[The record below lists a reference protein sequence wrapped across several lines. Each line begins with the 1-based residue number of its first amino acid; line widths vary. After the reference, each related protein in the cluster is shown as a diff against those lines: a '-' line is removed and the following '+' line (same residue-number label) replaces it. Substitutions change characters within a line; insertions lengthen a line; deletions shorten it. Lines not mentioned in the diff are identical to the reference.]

1 MTRSTGA
8 AAPAFLALACVGS
21 FTGLPAHAAGA
32 DDDKKAA
39 SLSADE
45 VQDRDQIVVSGAIPK
60 QQQAGPRTTR
70 PVRDTPQTV
79 TVISAQS
86 IEEQNLLTLRDVL
99 STVPGITFGAG
110 EGGGGYGDSIN
121 LRGYSANTDITVD
134 GVRDSAQYS
143 RSDPFNLEQ
152 IEVTNGANSVYG
164 GSGSVGGT
172 INIVTKRPLARTQT
186 VVSAGIGTDDY
197 YRGTVDFNLRAT
209 DKIAFRLN
217 GMVHKNDVPGRD
229 VEKYERWGF
238 APAVTLGI
246 ESPTRLTLQ
255 YLHQEDTN
263 IPQYGLP
270 YYQTAVNRGAI
281 PGVDRSDYFGFRNV
295 DTQEITVDQATITF
309 EHDFDGDTSVR
320 NLTRWQRVDQYSVVD
335 PPQGSWCLA
344 TGLLP
349 TGSACPTTTAPGYY
363 LLSGPRGNTRDSR
376 NDLMY
381 NQTDLRAEFNTGA
394 LRHSLVLGFSAT
406 WEKYHLSTGNV
417 LRNADGTPFYA
428 TFPLINIANPD
439 QVVPG
444 PAGGG
449 RTYGS
454 NWYGGPIN
462 YIESA
467 RQTGELENYAAYLFD
482 TVVLTKGLE
491 LNGGVRIEKNK
502 GFYRADT
509 VSTATATLGQVT
521 TGQRFDNDDTLFSY
535 RVGLVYKPIEAV
547 SIYGA
552 YGNSQTPSKT
562 SVNGSCTAATCNV
575 DPEKAVNYEVGA
587 KAGLFHNNLLLTAAL
602 FRNERTNYKVPSND
616 PLIPDQVLDGRS
628 RVNGVALG
636 AIGYITKAWSIS
648 ANYTYL
654 DSKVLRSVS
663 SYCLAH
669 PGPTSA
675 TANACGN
682 STAVI
687 DPAHGAEL
695 QQTPKHSGSL
705 FTSYSFPFG
714 LRIGYGFTYQGE
726 FALNTPAL
734 ATPLVPGT
742 TALTPVFHSDDYIVH
757 NALIEMRF
765 TPAFSAELNV
775 KNIGDKLY
783 YTRIRNNGWATPG
796 DARSA
801 VLTLSYK
808 L

>member
-1 MTRSTGA
+1 MSRSTSA
-8 AAPAFLALACVGS
+8 AAPAFLALACVGAFAS
-21 FTGLPAHAAGA
+21 LPAHAAGP
-32 DDDKKAA
+32 DPDKDKAA
-39 SLSADE
+39 AASEDD
-45 VQDRDQIVVSGAIPK
+45 QDKDQILVRGDIPK
-60 QQQAGPRTTR
+60 QQQASPKATR

-99 STVPGITFGAG
+99 TTVPGITFGAG
-110 EGGGGYGDSIN
+110 EGGGGYGDAIN

-172 INIVTKRPLARTQT
+172 INIVTKKPLARTQAL
-186 VVSAGIGTDDY
+186 VSAGIGTDDY
-197 YRGTVDFNLRAT
+197 YRGTVDLNLRAS

-217 GMVHKNDVPGRD
+217 GMAHKNDVPGRD
-229 VEKYERWGF
+229 VEKYERWGVT
-238 APAVTLGI
+238 PSVTLGI

-270 YYQTAVNRGAI
+270 YYQTAVNGGGI
-281 PGVDRSDYFGFRNV
+281 PGVDRTDYFGYRNV
-295 DTQEITVDQATITF
+295 DTQEITVDQATVTF
-309 EHDFDGDTSVR
+309 EHDFGGNTSVR
-320 NLTRWQRVDQYSVVD
+320 NLTRWQRVDQVAIVD
-335 PPQGSWCLA
+335 PPQGTWCLA
-344 TGLLP
+344 SGLLP
-349 TGSACPTTTAPGYY
+349 TGAACPATVTAGYY
-363 LLSGPRGNTRDSR
+363 LPSGPRGNTRDSR

-381 NQTDLRAEFNTGA
+381 NQTDLKADFATGPF
-394 LRHSLVLGFSAT
+394 RHTLVVGVSAT
-406 WEKYHLSTGNV
+406 WEKYFLSTGNV
-417 LRNADGTPFYA
+417 LRNADGTAAYVS
-428 TFPLINIANPD
+428 FPLMRIDNPNA
-439 QVVPG
+439 VVPG
-444 PAGGG
+444 PAGFI
-449 RTYGS
+449 YGS
-454 NWYGGPIN
+454 NVYTGPIN

-482 TVVLTKGLE
+482 TIVLTKGLE

-509 VSTATATLGQVT
+509 VSTAAATLGQVT
-521 TGQRFDNDDTLFSY
+521 TGQRFDNDETLFSY
-535 RVGLVYKPIEAV
+535 RIGLVYKPIEAV

-552 YGNSQTPSKT
+552 YGNSKTPSKN

-575 DPEKAVNYEVGA
+575 APETAANYEIGA
-587 KAGLFHNNLLLTAAL
+587 KVGFFHDNLLLTAAL

-616 PLIPDQVLDGRS
+616 PLIPDQTLDGRS
-628 RVNGVALG
+628 RVDGVALG
-636 AIGYITKAWSIS
+636 AIGWITPKWSIS

-654 DSKVLRSVS
+654 DSQVLRSVS
-663 SYCLAH
+663 GFCLAN
-669 PGPTSA
+669 PGA
-675 TANACGN
+675 AGCGN
-682 STAVI
+682 SATI
-687 DPAHGAEL
+687 LDPARGAEL

-714 LRIGYGFTYQGE
+714 LRVGYGFTYQGD

-734 ATPLVPGT
+734 ATPT
-742 TALTPVFHSDDYIVH
+742 TLTPVFRSDDYVVH
-757 NALIEMRF
+757 NALVEFSF
-765 TPAFSAELNV
+765 TEKLTAQLNV

-801 VLTLSYK
+801 VLTLNYRF
-808 L
+808 